1 VQAASLVD
9 LVFECPLIKSFFVRE
24 LELIRVLHDLLDDV
38 SVARVLVLNNL
49 VLDVSPVCGDLLVD
63 RRLHR
68 LNPVLKD
75 FFEGLERSLQ
85 SLRLLEIN
93 AHHFEVARLVL
104 LHVLIPLVEVVG
116 ALRFDSLGLL
126 LELVVLDERG
136 LSKLV
141 IELDDLLEDLLVILS
156 V

>member
-1 VQAASLVD
+1 
-9 LVFECPLIKSFFVRE
+9 
-24 LELIRVLHDLLDDV
+24 
-38 SVARVLVLNNL
+38 
-49 VLDVSPVCGDLLVD
+49 
-63 RRLHR
+63 
-68 LNPVLKD
+68 
-75 FFEGLERSLQ
+75 LQ